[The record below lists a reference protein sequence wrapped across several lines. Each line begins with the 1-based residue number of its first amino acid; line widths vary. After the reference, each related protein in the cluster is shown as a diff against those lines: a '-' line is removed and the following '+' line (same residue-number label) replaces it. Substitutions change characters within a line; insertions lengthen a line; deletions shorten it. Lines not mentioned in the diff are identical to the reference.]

1 MWLKYQIR
9 QTRFEVNDVFRPVD
23 VRTLVGGEADQS
35 SFTSQEMLTRR
46 EQRIRPAAGKQGA
59 ASKTRGTDC
68 PAEITA

>member
-1 MWLKYQIR
+1 MFFVQWMCELLLAAKPTSR
-9 QTRFEVNDVFRPVD
+9 
-23 VRTLVGGEADQS
+23 A
-35 SFTSQEMLTRR
+35 FTSQEMLTRR